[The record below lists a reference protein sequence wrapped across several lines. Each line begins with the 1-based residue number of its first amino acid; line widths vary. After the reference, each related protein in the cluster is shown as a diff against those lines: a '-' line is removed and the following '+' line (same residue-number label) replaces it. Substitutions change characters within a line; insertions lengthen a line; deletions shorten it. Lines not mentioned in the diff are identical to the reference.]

1 MPCVLSSQRTSD
13 GGCIL
18 LGKTQGQTPY
28 EHSITND
35 SNTILIKTDENGNQE
50 WTRVFGGRFH
60 DEANEIQQTSEGG
73 YIFTGY
79 TLSYSLEGIEQ
90 EDKQKMSIWLVKLNK
105 NGDKEWM
112 KVFDKEGKG
121 LSVQQKTDGGYII
134 AGFEGPYQGSSDGH
148 GLLIETDE
156 KGNEKLSKKLN
167 DIEFVEKVIK
177 ASDGGYIVVGHPKS
191 IDDGILLLKTF
202 MKDNNPISI
211 PGFRQIPTI
220 FALFC
225 VTNLVKWQRKS
236 R

>member
-1 MPCVLSSQRTSD
+1 
-13 GGCIL
+13 
-18 LGKTQGQTPY
+18 
-28 EHSITND
+28 
-35 SNTILIKTDENGNQE
+35 
-50 WTRVFGGRFH
+50 
-60 DEANEIQQTSEGG
+60 
-73 YIFTGY
+73 
-79 TLSYSLEGIEQ
+79 
-90 EDKQKMSIWLVKLNK
+90 
-105 NGDKEWM
+105 M
-112 KVFDKEGKG
+112 KVFDKEDKG

-134 AGFEGPYQGSSDGH
+134 AGFEGSSGAGGD

-167 DIEFVEKVIK
+167 DIEFVEKIIK

-211 PGFRQIPTI
+211 PGFRQIPII

-225 VTNLVKWQRKS
+225 VANLVKWQRKS